1 MNLKQT
7 FCFNDRFISLLSP
20 KHMSTKIIKEHLIFS
35 KTVRNVKIKEG
46 EKSFQKEIFGDQFTA
61 NKIY

>member
-1 MNLKQT
+1 
-7 FCFNDRFISLLSP
+7 
-20 KHMSTKIIKEHLIFS
+20 MSTKIIKEHLIFS